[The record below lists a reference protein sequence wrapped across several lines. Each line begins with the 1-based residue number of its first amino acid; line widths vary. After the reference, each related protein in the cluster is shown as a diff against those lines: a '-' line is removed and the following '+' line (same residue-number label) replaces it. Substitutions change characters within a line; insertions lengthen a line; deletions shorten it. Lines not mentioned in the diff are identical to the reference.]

1 MSSSS
6 VSCTTF
12 RLRFFSL
19 FFYLSPLC
27 PGTCAR
33 STDSFSPI
41 ISEISP
47 TYSGVIICPFMTQ
60 QSSSILIFGTFI
72 VTHSFAICSFR
83 HWIGSDAAPC
93 WHSLH
98 THTELPRLSSQQRF
112 IIRTGG
118 APSLI
123 VHPQQ
128 PQTLSFITDLRA
140 PNCPLPPHSIKLASF
155 IQQVHFSA
163 KVSFINVLHTV
174 FNGFFQYPHMAP
186 YLFSMVHCRL
196 LCCGRIPPS
205 LIV

>member
-1 MSSSS
+1 M
-6 VSCTTF
+6 F
-12 RLRFFSL
+12 RVQLLDLGFFSL

-98 THTELPRLSSQQRF
+98 THTELPTFISTEIHEDWWRTFSYRTPTTTTTTLIHHRSPCSKLS
-112 IIRTGG
+112 
-118 APSLI
+118 P
-123 VHPQQ
+123 
-128 PQTLSFITDLRA
+128 
-140 PNCPLPPHSIKLASF
+140 
-155 IQQVHFSA
+155 
-163 KVSFINVLHTV
+163 
-174 FNGFFQYPHMAP
+174 
-186 YLFSMVHCRL
+186 
-196 LCCGRIPPS
+196 PPS
-205 LIV
+205 FN

>member
-1 MSSSS
+1 M
-6 VSCTTF
+6 F
-12 RLRFFSL
+12 LLQLLDFGFFSL

-93 WHSLH
+93 WHLLH
-98 THTELPRLSSQQRF
+98 THTELGTNFHLNRDSLLGLVAHLLLSYTHNNHKHSHSSPISVLQTVPSPLIQLNLHNSYGKYIFLLRLVSSMCY
-112 IIRTGG
+112 
-118 APSLI
+118 
-123 VHPQQ
+123 
-128 PQTLSFITDLRA
+128 TLYLT
-140 PNCPLPPHSIKLASF
+140 
-155 IQQVHFSA
+155 
-163 KVSFINVLHTV
+163 
-174 FNGFFQYPHMAP
+174 GFFNTPIW
-186 YLFSMVHCRL
+186 RL
-196 LCCGRIPPS
+196 ICFPWFTVGFFVVDGFLQVSSFR
-205 LIV
+205 